1 MSIGCGI
8 VMILLGTA
16 ALLLPMA
23 TGIAV
28 SVTIAW
34 LIILGGCAYTAYAFA
49 SRGAGDFIWRL
60 LIGVVYIIGG
70 GYLAFHPQLALESFT
85 VVMAA
90 IFLLEGALET
100 ITFFQFRAYPSS
112 GWILFDGAVSLV
124 LAYLIWRPWPSSSAW
139 AIGTILGVNLIVS
152 GLVRVMYS
160 VAARRTL
167 QALT

>member
-8 VMILLGTA
+8 VMIVLGTV
-16 ALLLPMA
+16 ALFLPLA

-28 SVTIAW
+28 SVMIAW
-34 LIILGGCAYTAYAFA
+34 LIILGGCAYAAYAFA

-60 LIGVVYIIGG
+60 LIGVTYIVGG

-85 VVMAA
+85 VVMAV
-90 IFLLEGALET
+90 IFLLEGVLET
-100 ITFFQFRAYPSS
+100 VTFFQFRVYSGS
-112 GWILFDGAVSLV
+112 GWILFDAIVSLL
-124 LAYLIWRPWPSSSAW
+124 LAYLIWQPWPSSSVW

-167 QALT
+167 EALA